1 MAVQPTIGTR
11 LRERRAAL
19 GLKQA
24 DLADRAGI
32 SPSYLNLIEHNRR
45 RLPPDLLDRLAAALG
60 LAAEA
65 LQKGPGGALVD
76 DLRAAA
82 ASATGP
88 ELDGIEDFV
97 ARFPGWAALLAGLN
111 ARVTSLGRSVEALND
126 RMTHDPHLSASL
138 HEVLSATASVRS
150 TAAILADT
158 EDLEPEWRDR
168 FLQNLHQ
175 DSERL
180 AVGAEALVTYLD
192 STGQEVELGI
202 ASPQEE
208 VEAWAALRNWDLT
221 APPDQAEAL
230 ASPAARLLATAM
242 LAQAAEDRRTLPDD
256 ILRQS
261 LAASGADPLALA
273 ARAAAP
279 VLAAFRRLALRPQ
292 AEAGLVVCDASGTL
306 TLRKPLA
313 GFALPRF
320 GAACP
325 LWPLFAAL
333 GRPATPVEAVIET
346 PGPQPRRFRARA
358 WCQPRHP
365 QGFRG
370 PELREAA
377 MLILPE
383 PPHSFGPQPPLPIGS
398 TCRICPRDG
407 CAARREPSILS
418 L

>member
-24 DLADRAGI
+24 DLAERAGI

-45 RLPPDLLDRLAAALG
+45 RLPPELLDRLAAALG

-88 ELDGIEDFV
+88 EMDGIEDFV

-111 ARVTSLGRSVEALND
+111 ARVASLGRTVEALND

-168 FLQNLHQ
+168 FLHNLHQ

-180 AVGAEALVTYLD
+180 AVGAEALVSYLD

-208 VEAWAALRNWDLT
+208 VEAWAAARNWDLIAAPDTSPPRCWCRRPRIGGRSPMT
-221 APPDQAEAL
+221 ACASRLPPAAPTPWPLPRAL
-230 ASPAARLLATAM
+230 A
-242 LAQAAEDRRTLPDD
+242 RRCW
-256 ILRQS
+256 
-261 LAASGADPLALA
+261 
-273 ARAAAP
+273 
-279 VLAAFRRLALRPQ
+279 RP
-292 AEAGLVVCDASGTL
+292 
-306 TLRKPLA
+306 
-313 GFALPRF
+313 
-320 GAACP
+320 
-325 LWPLFAAL
+325 FAAL
-333 GRPATPVEAVIET
+333 P
-346 PGPQPRRFRARA
+346 
-358 WCQPRHP
+358 C
-365 QGFRG
+365 
-370 PELREAA
+370 
-377 MLILPE
+377 
-383 PPHSFGPQPPLPIGS
+383 
-398 TCRICPRDG
+398 
-407 CAARREPSILS
+407 ARRPRPGW
-418 L
+418 